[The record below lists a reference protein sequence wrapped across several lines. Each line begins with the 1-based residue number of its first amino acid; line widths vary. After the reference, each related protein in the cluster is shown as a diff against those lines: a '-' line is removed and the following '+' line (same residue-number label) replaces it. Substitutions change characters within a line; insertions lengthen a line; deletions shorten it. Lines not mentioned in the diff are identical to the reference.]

1 MPRYDGYVNIV
12 VKSGSGTA
20 PYSFSINDGV
30 SYSGRAI
37 YDNQEEFDA
46 VIRVKDS
53 KGCVAGPVAAKVS
66 NKSVP
71 LTKFD
76 LVSDGGKKQYCA
88 NADGV
93 ELMLTGSEQGTEY
106 TLYKNGTAT
115 VPVQSGTGA
124 AINFGIQKAGTYTVK
139 ALNPLTGCDAVMVG
153 RAAQGNPFIFREINE
168 YLINNILV
176 EKPTPKLVYDT
187 IMEHHKL
194 LADLKGE
201 YLACLEMRTHI
212 SQYLKGM
219 PGSSQIKAK
228 VNMEKNF
235 EAVKQIL
242 ENYLLGKEMK
252 I

>member
-1 MPRYDGYVNIV
+1 MKESVKIPVIANGDVNSAEKAKYV
-12 VKSGSGTA
+12 
-20 PYSFSINDGV
+20 
-30 SYSGRAI
+30 
-37 YDNQEEFDA
+37 
-46 VIRVKDS
+46 
-53 KGCVAGPVAAKVS
+53 
-66 NKSVP
+66 
-71 LTKFD
+71 L
-76 LVSDGGKKQYCA
+76 
-88 NADGV
+88 
-93 ELMLTGSEQGTEY
+93 EY
-106 TLYKNGTAT
+106 
-115 VPVQSGTGA
+115 
-124 AINFGIQKAGTYTVK
+124 
-139 ALNPLTGCDAVMVG
+139 TGCDAVMVG